1 MATALSIW
9 VWSSPATGAGF
20 VGDGGVDGFDVDG
33 VLVGGEFAGVF
44 VGGFAG
50 LAALRGVLPGWG
62 LVRLWLRDADRSALA
77 ARSAWSASFGA
88 ATVTA
93 FDLLSGV
100 ALAGETMFDEA
111 PILLSTMLAA
121 TPLTTVGSL
130 DPFAWRPRR
139 GRRCRPDAFPGGWS
153 LSVLFCTRV
162 SLGVDKCCLS
172 NKGVVAHMY

>member
-20 VGDGGVDGFDVDG
+20 VGDGDVDGFDVDG
-33 VLVGGEFAGVF
+33 VFGGEFAGAFGGEF
-44 VGGFAG
+44 VGEAAVRG
-50 LAALRGVLPGWG
+50 LLPGRG
-62 LVRLWLRDADRSALA
+62 LVRLLLRDACESALA

-93 FDLLSGV
+93 FDPVSGV
-100 ALAGETMFDEA
+100 ALAGETTFDEA
-111 PILLSTMLAA
+111 PPILLSTMLAA
-121 TPLTTVGSL
+121 TPVTTVGIL

-153 LSVLFCTRV
+153 LSVLFCIRR
-162 SLGVDKCCLS
+162 
-172 NKGVVAHMY
+172 A